1 MQKLQKNVEK
11 YIQRQFWKLR
21 HAQNI
26 IKITPNERG
35 YEMHVLHIHYFVIF
49 RMPHPSKL
57 MQNKVIISQ
66 NMLEFKIFFNIY
78 VKSKKK

>member
-1 MQKLQKNVEK
+1 MQKLQKIVEK

-26 IKITPNERG
+26 INITPNERG
-35 YEMHVLHIHYFVIF
+35 YEMHVLHIHYFVIS

>member
-1 MQKLQKNVEK
+1 MEK

-35 YEMHVLHIHYFVIF
+35 YEMHVLHIHHFVIF

-57 MQNKVIISQ
+57 MQNKVIISH
-66 NMLEFKIFFNIY
+66 F
-78 VKSKKK
+78 

>member
-1 MQKLQKNVEK
+1 MQKLHKIVEK

-66 NMLEFKIFFNIY
+66 NMLEFKIFLNIY
-78 VKSKKK
+78 EKKMK

>member
-11 YIQRQFWKLR
+11 YIQRQFWKVR

-35 YEMHVLHIHYFVIF
+35 YEMHVLHIHYFVVI